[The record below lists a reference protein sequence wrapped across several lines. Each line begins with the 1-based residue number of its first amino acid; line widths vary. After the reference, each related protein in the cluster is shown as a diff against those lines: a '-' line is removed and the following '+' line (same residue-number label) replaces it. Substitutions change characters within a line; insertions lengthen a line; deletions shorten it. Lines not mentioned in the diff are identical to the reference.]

1 MIQIKAMLKTRRRSA
16 EVEVN
21 LTPLIDVVFLLL
33 IFFMISTQF
42 KSGAELELELPST
55 TLNDTN
61 SSSEALRVVISRNG
75 QLALDGQR
83 LEAGL
88 GQLKGMLEGYADV
101 RDRGVV
107 LEADASATHQS
118 VVDVLAVLSVMNV
131 TKVVIATKPGVQDE
145 S

>member
-88 GQLKGMLEGYADV
+88 GQLKDMLEGYADV

-131 TKVVIATKPGVQDE
+131 TKVVIATKPGAQDE